1 MKNLNADTFYK
12 HYGLLIDEISTILD
26 IQPSYNYVKNYLY
39 NLVYTLYGK
48 EYLLYNM
55 EVKPYS
61 FVNKND
67 RYLQVSIS
75 GLILHHFDEDLKDP
89 INLIIDKY
97 PLLKSFFE
105 FSGRKDFNTFV
116 YTFKISSYQKLQQ
129 LDTLI
134 KLMQRR
140 DTC

>member
-1 MKNLNADTFYK
+1 MKNLNANEFYN
-12 HYGLLIDEISTILD
+12 HYNLLIDEISTILD
-26 IQPSYNYVKNYLY
+26 IQPSYDYIKNYLY
-39 NLVYTLYGK
+39 NLVYTLQGK

-55 EVKPYS
+55 EIKPYS
-61 FVNKND
+61 FVNTND

-75 GLILHHFDEDLKDP
+75 GLILYHRDEDLKDP
-89 INLIIDKY
+89 IDLIIDKY
-97 PLLKSFFE
+97 PLLKDFFE
-105 FSGRKDFNTFV
+105 FNGRKDFNTFV

-140 DTC
+140 DI

>member
-26 IQPSYNYVKNYLY
+26 IQPSYNYIKNYLY

-61 FVNKND
+61 FVNTND

-75 GLILHHFDEDLKDP
+75 SLILYHHDEDLKDP
-89 INLIIDKY
+89 IGSIIDKY
-97 PLLKSFFE
+97 PLLKDFFE
-105 FSGRKDFNTFV
+105 FNGRKDFNTFV
-116 YTFKISSYQKLQQ
+116 YTFKISSYQQLQK

-140 DTC
+140 DK